1 MLKTLSQ
8 AIQDGD
14 SIECIVRE
22 TGVNQDGRTPGITM
36 PSPRAQETLIRQTYE
51 KAGLNPEVDGCQ
63 YFEAHGGWSLNLNLF
78 FFFLLLSCALSPPPF
93 PFLFP
98 LLRLVRC
105 KHQRP

>member
-36 PSPRAQETLIRQTYE
+36 PSPRAQEILIRQTYE

-63 YFEAHGGWSLNLNLF
+63 YFEAHGGWSLNVNLF
-78 FFFLLLSCALSPPPF
+78 FLFFYFFILLLSCAHCCVLSDVSTSNPE
-93 PFLFP
+93 LT
-98 LLRLVRC
+98 
-105 KHQRP
+105 